1 MAIKH
6 TEIKN
11 GVRYEIRTAGA
22 SVRLYTNGVFHSQ
35 WNPNNPLIGS
45 LWDLFLL
52 PIFLLSPGT
61 DCSELKSRLARA
73 LVLGVGGGAAI
84 NQLLALHPECI
95 IDGVDLDQVHL
106 RLAKRYF
113 GLGRAGVNLVCQD
126 AELWLKSAASEPYD
140 YVLEDLFRESDRQPG
155 EAVRC
160 FECDAMWLEQLFSRL
175 RDHGLLVINF
185 ESVAQLN
192 AACRILRKACLAES
206 AYAFTKNGYHNA
218 IGVFCKMPID
228 HKVNER
234 EILRWAAA
242 CGMISAR
249 YSQRIRD
256 FSVRRIRL

>member
-11 GVRYEIRTAGA
+11 GVRYEVRTAGA

-52 PIFLLSPGT
+52 PVFLLSPGT

-73 LVLGVGGGAAI
+73 LVLGVGGGAAL

-95 IDGVDLDQVHL
+95 IDGVDLDRVHL

-140 YVLEDLFRESDRQPG
+140 YVLEDLFRESDSQPG

-234 EILRWAAA
+234 EILKWAAA